1 MRVAARHGILQT
13 LLAIAALQPVP
24 ALAETVLR
32 ARLNADILSS
42 DPAGKRDLNTDA
54 VLLHVIEGL
63 VASRD
68 DGSIQ
73 PMLASRWTISPDR
86 RTYRFTLRHGITFHN
101 GAPLTAADVVWTFQH
116 YMAPSSYWRCKSDL
130 GAGGIAQL
138 RSVRADRPDTVVMTL
153 DRPAPMFLK
162 TLARNDCEGSGILQ
176 KASVGADGRWL
187 QPIGTGPF
195 AWSGWLHNQRIEL
208 ARFGGYRSLPGP
220 GSGNGG
226 GKRALVDRLA
236 FQVIP
241 DSSAASAGLLRGSLD
256 VVDGLPS
263 NELDWLR
270 GQPGIRFAA
279 SPSAEY
285 FAILFQTRDPALADP
300 RLRRAIALSM
310 DVAGLTRVATRGTG
324 TANSSPIPATSP
336 FFGATERPL
345 ITRNLPLARALAKA
359 SGYKGQPIALLT
371 SHSPP
376 EAFDA
381 AILVQAMAREAGINL
396 TLTSLDWAS
405 HFARYASGHYQAMI
419 FSFSARLDPALAL
432 DTLIG
437 DKAHEPRKTWDSPP
451 ARALLAQSI
460 STADDKQRQQ
470 LFDALDRQFRRDAP
484 AVILFNSRRTAV
496 LRSNVVG
503 YRTWPGETQRL
514 WNVAVGR

>member
-1 MRVAARHGILQT
+1 MTARNIILRALVAVAALH
-13 LLAIAALQPVP
+13 PVP
-24 ALAETVLR
+24 ALAQSVLR

-73 PMLASRWTISPDR
+73 PMLASAWTISPDQ
-86 RTYRFTLRHGITFHN
+86 RTYRFTLRQGVTFHN

-116 YMAPSSYWRCKSDL
+116 YMSPSSYWRCKSDL
-130 GAGGIAQL
+130 GPSGIAQL
-138 RSVRADRPDTVVMTL
+138 RSVRADGPGTVVMTL

-176 KASVGADGRWL
+176 RASVGADGRWL

-195 AWSGWLHNQRIEL
+195 RWQGWLHNQRVEL

-220 GSGNGG
+220 ESGNGG
-226 GKRALVDRLA
+226 GKHALVDQLA

-256 VVDGLPS
+256 VVDGLPP
-263 NELDWLR
+263 NELEWLQ
-270 GQPGIRFAA
+270 GQAGIRFAA
-279 SPSAEY
+279 SPIMEY
-285 FAILFQTRDPALADP
+285 FAVLFQTRDPALGDA
-300 RLRRAIALSM
+300 RLRRAIALSL

-324 TANSSPIPATSP
+324 TANSSPIPAKSP
-336 FFGATERPL
+336 FFGASERPL
-345 ITRNLPLARALAKA
+345 VKRDLSLARSLVKA
-359 SGYKGQPIALLT
+359 SGYKGQPIELLT

-376 EAFDA
+376 ESFDA

-396 TLTSLDWAS
+396 RLTSLDWAS
-405 HFARYASGHYQAMI
+405 HFARYASGSYQAMI
-419 FSFSARLDPALAL
+419 FSFSARLDPALTL

-437 DKAHEPRKTWDSPP
+437 DKAREPRKAWDSPT

-460 STADDKQRQQ
+460 ATADAGQRQRI
-470 LFDALDRQFRRDAP
+470 FDAIDRQFRRDAP
-484 AVILFNSRRTAV
+484 AVILFNSRRTTV
-496 LRSNVVG
+496 LRSNVIG
-503 YRTWPGETQRL
+503 YRSWPGETQRL
-514 WNVAVGR
+514 WNVAVRP

>member
-1 MRVAARHGILQT
+1 MAARKNALRT
-13 LLAIAALQPVP
+13 LLTIIILHPVP
-24 ALAETVLR
+24 ALAGSVLR

-73 PMLASRWTISPDR
+73 PMLASRWAISPDQ
-86 RTYRFTLRHGITFHN
+86 RTYRFMLRPGVTFHN

-130 GAGGIAQL
+130 GRGGIAQL
-138 RSVRADRPDTVVMTL
+138 RSVRADGPGTVVMTL

-176 KASVGADGRWL
+176 KASVGPNGRWRL
-187 QPIGTGPF
+187 PIGTGPF
-195 AWSGWLHNQRIEL
+195 RWAGWLHNQRVEL
-208 ARFGGYRSLPGP
+208 ARFDGYQSLPGP

-226 GKRALVDRLA
+226 GKHALVDRLA
-236 FQVIP
+236 FQIIP

-263 NELDWLR
+263 NELEWLR
-270 GQPGIRFAA
+270 EQAGIRFAA

-285 FAILFQTRDPALADP
+285 FAILFQTRDPVLADP

-324 TANSSPIPATSP
+324 IANSSPIPATSP
-336 FFGATERPL
+336 FFGVVERPL
-345 ITRNLPLARALAKA
+345 IKRNLPLARALAKA
-359 SGYKGQPIALLT
+359 SGYKGQPIEFLT

-376 EAFDA
+376 ETFDA
-381 AILVQAMAREAGINL
+381 AILAQAMARDAGINL
-396 TLTSLDWAS
+396 KLTSLDWAS
-405 HFARYASGHYQAMI
+405 HFARYASGDYQAMI
-419 FSFSARLDPALAL
+419 FSFSARLDPALTL

-437 DKAHEPRKTWDSPP
+437 DKAREPRKAWDSPI
-451 ARALLAQSI
+451 ARTRLAQSI
-460 STADDKQRQQ
+460 ATADSGQRQRF
-470 LFDALDRQFRRDAP
+470 FDTLDRQFRSDAP
-484 AVILFNSRRTAV
+484 AVILFNSRRITAV
-496 LRSNVVG
+496 RSNVVG
-503 YRTWPGETQRL
+503 YRSWPGETQRL
-514 WNVAVGR
+514 WNVALKP